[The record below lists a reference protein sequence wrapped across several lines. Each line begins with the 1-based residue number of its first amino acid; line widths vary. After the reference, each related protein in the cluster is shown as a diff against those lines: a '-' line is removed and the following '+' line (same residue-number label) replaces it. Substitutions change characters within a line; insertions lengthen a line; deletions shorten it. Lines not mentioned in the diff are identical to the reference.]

1 MLIFPSNSKTKTPI
15 MRKSYRYLA
24 AWLMAG
30 LFSIAAYAQTVAIS
44 GTVRNN
50 STKEVV
56 PAVSVI
62 VKGTNTGTF
71 TNSDGEFS
79 LSVPKLPVVLVF
91 SSIGYDNFEMTVND
105 AAQKIDVS
113 FIPNVTLGQ
122 DVVIAATRAPQRIL
136 ESPVTIE
143 RMSGATLRT
152 LAAPNYYEAI
162 SNLKGVD
169 MHTAS
174 LTFRTVTTRGFVASG
189 NFRLNQ
195 LIDGMDNQ
203 APGLNFSVGSVV
215 GLTELDVDNIELLS
229 GASSALYGSG
239 GMNGTVLINSKN
251 PFKYQGLSYNIKQ
264 GIMHVDGKQHNAS
277 PYYDWGFRWGK
288 AINDRW
294 AFKLSAQ
301 LVKANDWQAD
311 DYRNKK
317 QIGVLSSVV
326 GGNRGNDPNF
336 NGINIYGDET
346 SANMVSF
353 SQLVVGKTELSIP
366 GMTAALNSYF
376 TGIGNPTYPTNAQVA
391 GAVAL
396 FAPYGAAAQAA
407 VTNALPFYIGVR
419 NNYFNNASVS
429 RTGYEEKYLV
439 DYNTLNAKLT
449 GGIFFKI
456 TSNIEASLNSYFGT
470 GTTVYTGTDRYSLR
484 NLKIAQHKFEVKAKN
499 WFVRA
504 YTTQENAGE
513 SYNATALG
521 SYLNEYWKPSSTWF
535 PQYIGT
541 FSETRRL
548 SGAAVSDITIHTSA
562 RAAAD
567 AGRLLPGT
575 PAYDNAVKL
584 IRSTPIK
591 KGGAL
596 FLDKSDLW
604 AGEGQLNLSDAAHFS
619 DKVEVIA
626 GFQYKEW
633 IMNSQGT
640 IFADTLG
647 NIKISE
653 YGGYIQLRKKLFND
667 VLTLTASGRYDK
679 QTNFEGK
686 FTPRFTGVIRVAKDN
701 FIRLSYQTAYRF
713 PTNQDQYIS
722 LVTGAG
728 ALIGCLPEF
737 QSYYKLNSTLPGYT
751 PESILAYRASGN
763 PANTNLLVKGT
774 FKEVKPETVSS
785 YEIGYKGI
793 IKKKLLVDG
802 YFYYSHYNNFLARA
816 GVGQAIAPP
825 NGTGTA
831 TDLFSPF
838 TTSNVSYIQNS
849 PQGVKAIGWGIGLDY
864 QAIKN
869 YYLYGNVYSDELRD
883 VPSGLVTFFNA
894 PKYRWNLGLRN
905 ENVFHNIG
913 FNVVIKW
920 QDDNFYEG
928 TFVTGTLPSFAW
940 VDAQISYRPPNTK
953 AIFRIGGTNLGNSY
967 YRTGFG
973 SPAVGGLYYV
983 SYGYNI
989 F

>member
-1 MLIFPSNSKTKTPI
+1 

-24 AWLMAG
+24 SWLMAG
-30 LFSIAAYAQTVAIS
+30 LFSIAASAQSVTLS
-44 GTVRNN
+44 GTVRNS
-50 STKEVV
+50 STKEFV
-56 PAVSVI
+56 PAVSII
-62 VKGTNTGTF
+62 VKGTGIGTF
-71 TNSDGEFS
+71 TNSDGQFT
-79 LSVPKLPVVLVF
+79 LTVPKLPVVLVF
-91 SSIGYDNFEMTVND
+91 TSVGYDNFELTVND
-105 AAQKIDVS
+105 AAQKIEID
-113 FIPNVTLGQ
+113 FIPNIALGQ

-162 SNLKGVD
+162 TNLKGVD

-239 GMNGTVLINSKN
+239 GMNGTILINSKN

-264 GIMHVDGKQHNAS
+264 GIMHVDGKQRSAS

-288 AINDRW
+288 AINDKW

-311 DYRNKK
+311 DYRNKQ
-317 QIGVLSSVV
+317 QIGVLSKVV

-336 NGINIYGDET
+336 NGVNMYGDET
-346 SANMVSF
+346 SANMLQF
-353 SQLVVGKTELSIP
+353 SQLVVGKTELAIP

-376 TGIGNPTYPTNAQVA
+376 TAIGSPKYPTNAQVA

-407 VTNALPFYIGVR
+407 VGNALPFYIGAR

-449 GGIFFKI
+449 GGIYWKI
-456 TSNIEASLNSYFGT
+456 TPNIEASWNSYFGT
-470 GTTVYTGTDRYSLR
+470 GTTVYTGADRYSLR
-484 NLKIAQHKFEVKAKN
+484 NLKLAQHKLEVKAKT

-521 SYLNEYWKPSSTWF
+521 GYLNEYWKPSSVWF
-535 PQYIGT
+535 PTYIAT

-548 SGAAVSDITIHTSA
+548 SGSAVSDITIHTSA

-567 AGRLLPGT
+567 VGRLLPGT
-575 PAYDNAVKL
+575 TAYDNAVKL
-584 IRSTPIK
+584 IRTTPIK

-619 DKVEVIA
+619 DKLEVIT
-626 GFQYKEW
+626 GFQYKKW

-647 NIKISE
+647 NIDINE
-653 YGGYIQLRKKLFND
+653 YGGYVQLRKKLFGD

-679 QTNFEGK
+679 QTNFGGK
-686 FTPRFTGVIRVAKDN
+686 FTPRFTGVIKVAKDN

-751 PESILAYRASGN
+751 PASILAYRASGN

-774 FKEVKPETVSS
+774 FSEVKPETVSS
-785 YEIGYKGI
+785 YEVGYKGI

-802 YFYYSHYNNFLARA
+802 YFYYSHYKDFLARY
-816 GVGQAIAPP
+816 GLGQATAPP

-831 TDLFSPF
+831 VDLFSPF
-838 TTSNVSYIQNS
+838 TTTNVSYIQNS
-849 PQGVKAIGWGIGLDY
+849 TQGVKAIGWGIGLDY

-869 YYLYGNVYSDELRD
+869 YYFYGNVYSDQLRD
-883 VPSGLVTFFNA
+883 VPAGLVTFFNA

-905 ENVFHNIG
+905 ENVCHNIG
-913 FNVVIKW
+913 FNVVVKW
-920 QDDNFYEG
+920 QDDNYYEG
-928 TFVTGTLPSFAW
+928 TFVTGTLPHFAW
-940 VDAQISYRPPNTK
+940 VDAQVTYRPPNTK
-953 AIFRIGGTNLGNSY
+953 TVFRVGGTNLGNSY